1 MRAKDFG
8 ARVVP
13 IVPDEART
21 FGMEGLIKE
30 FAIYTPFGQRY
41 VPVDAELLLS
51 YAESA
56 RGQILEEGITEAGS
70 VASLTAAA
78 TSYATHGQPTIPFY
92 LFYSMFGFQRTMDQ
106 IWAAADARG
115 RGFMMGATAGR
126 TTLSGEGLQHCD
138 GHSHLL
144 ASAVPSIRPYD
155 PAFAYEVAVIV
166 RDGLRRMFERGE
178 DVIYYM
184 TIYNENYEMPAMPD
198 GAENGIL
205 QGLYRYREAPGT
217 HPHRAQILASGP
229 ILRCALEA
237 QEILHERYDV
247 GADVWSATS
256 FTLLRREALAC
267 EEWNREHP
275 ESQPKTS
282 LVKKLLEP
290 TQGPILG
297 VSDWVRSFPDQI
309 ARWAPRKFIS
319 LGTDGFGMSDT
330 RTALR
335 RSFGIDGP
343 SIAQT
348 VLTALAREG
357 RIPAEI
363 AAQARR
369 DLELDADSREKTP
382 VPEPETVPAGN
393 GQGRTR
399 TGKA

>member
-1 MRAKDFG
+1 
-8 ARVVP
+8 
-13 IVPDEART
+13 
-21 FGMEGLIKE
+21 MEGLIKE

>member
-1 MRAKDFG
+1 
-8 ARVVP
+8 
-13 IVPDEART
+13 
-21 FGMEGLIKE
+21 
-30 FAIYTPFGQRY
+30 
-41 VPVDAELLLS
+41 
-51 YAESA
+51 
-56 RGQILEEGITEAGS
+56 
-70 VASLTAAA
+70 
-78 TSYATHGQPTIPFY
+78 
-92 LFYSMFGFQRTMDQ
+92 MDQ